1 METFEGVIKVFI
13 ASTTRSADIPPRN
26 VVHCGIIWSSW
37 SKSEGCSI
45 FCAAQMDWETSQG
58 LGHRGML
65 LQCFLN
71 CHSLGPVAMRW
82 FDSLKASSIDSFKEL
97 TRAFGSRFV
106 TCRRVPQPLAS
117 LLSLSMRE
125 GETL

>member
-1 METFEGVIKVFI
+1 MDRET
-13 ASTTRSADIPPRN
+13 N
-26 VVHCGIIWSSW
+26 
-37 SKSEGCSI
+37 
-45 FCAAQMDWETSQG
+45 QG

-71 CHSLGPVAMRW
+71 RHSLGPMAIRW

-97 TRAFGSRFV
+97 TRAFGSHFV
-106 TCRRVPQPLAS
+106 TCRRVPQPFTS